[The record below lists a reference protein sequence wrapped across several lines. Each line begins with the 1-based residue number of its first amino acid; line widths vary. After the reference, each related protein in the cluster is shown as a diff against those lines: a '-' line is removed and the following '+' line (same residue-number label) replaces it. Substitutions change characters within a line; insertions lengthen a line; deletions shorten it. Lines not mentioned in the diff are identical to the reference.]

1 MSRNRAKGRAPS
13 RKPTPPRLSR
23 PLARAGPAARRYTE
37 QEYMEDMM
45 ALRREFESRL
55 EELEGQREEGLNQIP
70 AAAEALARLHRKI
83 QEAVATRD
91 RVLQDADRTLREA
104 LNNAE
109 TERSLNFTRA
119 DEAFRDHKTE
129 LDRKLEDESRKAR
142 ERLEEALRE
151 IEARFPS
158 LSDQIR
164 HKERAHEEYRREL
177 KAAQDTHNR
186 EWDRQREDYQTAR
199 HDALT
204 RERLA
209 GEAASSRADFA
220 RSEADRAHEQSVL
233 AAKAIF
239 RMEVA
244 TVAPD
249 VQAEFDDRRQQ
260 LLKDW
265 EARKDALSERYR
277 RERQR

>member
-1 MSRNRAKGRAPS
+1 MSRKRRAGRRSAGRSSSPS
-13 RKPTPPRLSR
+13 RK
-23 PLARAGPAARRYTE
+23 AAAPYTE
-37 QEYMEDMM
+37 QDYMEDMM

-83 QEAVATRD
+83 QEADATRA
-91 RVLQDADRTLREA
+91 RVLEDADRTLREA
-104 LNNAE
+104 LNKAE
-109 TERSLNFTRA
+109 TERSLNFTKA
-119 DEAFRDHKTE
+119 DEAFRDQKTE
-129 LDRKLEDESRKAR
+129 LERQLEDDSRRAR
-142 ERLEEALRE
+142 ERLEAALRE

-158 LSDQIR
+158 LSDQTR
-164 HKERAHEEYRREL
+164 PKEKAHEQYRREL

-186 EWDRQREDYQTAR
+186 EWDRRREDYQTAR
-199 HDALT
+199 QDALS

-209 GEAASSRADFA
+209 GEAASAKADFA
-220 RSEADRAHEQSVL
+220 RSEADRAYEQTVL

-244 TVAPD
+244 TAAPD
-249 VQAEFDDRRQQ
+249 VQADFDDRRQR

-277 RERQR
+277 RERRR